1 MSLKSFLP
9 KTIVNKGITRDFRSL
24 FVTYTETL
32 GLKSVSNGAH
42 FVFIESICKRLDS
55 ETELLKNEYF
65 KKAADALKAAF
76 NEENRY
82 FALSKK
88 SASTDEILAADADRD
103 TLYSAYYRS
112 VKSFLRVSSSDLHTA
127 AKTLWQSLVDYGI
140 KPSMQLER
148 ETGAIQNLLEDCEQK
163 YSAEVAKLG
172 LQTVLASLKTA
183 NARVSE
189 LLYSRTTEQS
199 KQVAGALRKAR
210 QQSDEAFKQVRK
222 VANAMATLGS
232 AEALKPF
239 ADFVNQLIKRYED
252 EVLPKKKKAD
262 DKKPGDGK
270 QPGDKKPGD
279 GGKKPDGKKP
289 GDGGDDK
296 DKPGD
301 GKDKPGGKGQ
311 GDATVTPKE

>member
-1 MSLKSFLP
+1 ME
-9 KTIVNKGITRDFRSL
+9 I
-24 FVTYTETL
+24 ETL

-65 KKAADALKAAF
+65 KKAADTLKVAF
-76 NEENRY
+76 NEENHC

-88 SASTDEILAADADRD
+88 HASTDEILAADADRD

-112 VKSFLRVSSSDLHTA
+112 VKSFLRVSSADLHTA

-148 ETGAIQNLLEDCEQK
+148 ETGAIQNLLADCEQK

-183 NARVSE
+183 NAKVSE

-222 VANAMATLGS
+222 VSNAMATLGS

-239 ADFVNQLIKRYED
+239 TDFVNQLIKRYED

-262 DKKPGDGK
+262 DGK
-270 QPGDKKPGD
+270 QPGDKPGDGKKPGD

-289 GDGGDDK
+289 GDGGDGK

>member
-1 MSLKSFLP
+1 MMKTEITTIHLP
-9 KTIVNKGITRDFRSL
+9 A
-24 FVTYTETL
+24 
-32 GLKSVSNGAH
+32 VSNGAH

-65 KKAADALKAAF
+65 KKVADALKAAF

-183 NARVSE
+183 NAKVSE

-262 DKKPGDGK
+262 DKKPGDGDK
-270 QPGDKKPGD
+270 PGDGKKPGDKKPGD
-279 GGKKPDGKKP
+279 GGKTPDGKKP
-289 GDGGDDK
+289 GDGGD
-296 DKPGD
+296 
-301 GKDKPGGKGQ
+301 GKDKPDGKGQ
-311 GDATVTPKE
+311 GDATITPKK

>member
-1 MSLKSFLP
+1 MEIDFLNL
-9 KTIVNKGITRDFRSL
+9 VA
-24 FVTYTETL
+24 
-32 GLKSVSNGAH
+32 VSNGAH

-112 VKSFLRVSSSDLHTA
+112 VKSFLRVSTADLHMA

-148 ETGAIQNLLEDCEQK
+148 ETGAIQNLLDDCEQK

-183 NARVSE
+183 NAKVSE

-262 DKKPGDGK
+262 DGK
-270 QPGDKKPGD
+270 QPGDKPGDGKKPGD
-279 GGKKPDGKKP
+279 GGKTPDGKKP
-289 GDGGDDK
+289 GDGGDGK

-311 GDATVTPKE
+311 GDATVTPKS

>member
-1 MSLKSFLP
+1 MKTEITTIHLP
-9 KTIVNKGITRDFRSL
+9 A
-24 FVTYTETL
+24 
-32 GLKSVSNGAH
+32 VSNGAH

-103 TLYSAYYRS
+103 TLYSAYYRA
-112 VKSFLRVSSSDLHTA
+112 VKSFLRVSTADLHTA

-183 NARVSE
+183 NAKVSE

-262 DKKPGDGK
+262 DGK
-270 QPGDKKPGD
+270 QPGDKPG
-279 GGKKPDGKKP
+279 DGKKP
-289 GDGGDDK
+289 GDGGKTPDGKKPDDE
-296 DKPGD
+296 KPGDGKGGD

-311 GDATVTPKE
+311 GDATITPKK

>member
-1 MSLKSFLP
+1 MNEVKS
-9 KTIVNKGITRDFRSL
+9 ID
-24 FVTYTETL
+24 
-32 GLKSVSNGAH
+32 LKSVSNGAH
-42 FVFIESICKRLDS
+42 FVFVESICKRLDS

-103 TLYSAYYRS
+103 TLYSAYYRA
-112 VKSFLRVSSSDLHTA
+112 VKSFLRVSTADLHTA

-183 NARVSE
+183 NAKVSE

-262 DKKPGDGK
+262 DGK
-270 QPGDKKPGD
+270 QPGDKPGDGKKPGD

-289 GDGGDDK
+289 GGDAAKPGDGGDGK

>member
-1 MSLKSFLP
+1 ME
-9 KTIVNKGITRDFRSL
+9 I
-24 FVTYTETL
+24 ETL

-65 KKAADALKAAF
+65 KKVADALKAAF

-112 VKSFLRVSSSDLHTA
+112 VKSFLRVSSADLHTA

-148 ETGAIQNLLEDCEQK
+148 EMGAIQNLLEDCEQK

-183 NARVSE
+183 NAKVSE

-262 DKKPGDGK
+262 DGK
-270 QPGDKKPGD
+270 QPGDKPGDSKKPGD
-279 GGKKPDGKKP
+279 GGKTPDGKKP
-289 GDGGDDK
+289 GGDAAKPGDGGDGK
-296 DKPGD
+296 DKPDG

>member
-1 MSLKSFLP
+1 MEIDFLNL
-9 KTIVNKGITRDFRSL
+9 VA
-24 FVTYTETL
+24 
-32 GLKSVSNGAH
+32 VSNGAH

-183 NARVSE
+183 NAKVSE

-262 DKKPGDGK
+262 DGK
-270 QPGDKKPGD
+270 QPGDKPGDGKKPGD
-279 GGKKPDGKKP
+279 GGKTPDGKKP
-289 GDGGDDK
+289 GDGGDGK

>member
-1 MSLKSFLP
+1 MMKTEITTIHLP
-9 KTIVNKGITRDFRSL
+9 A
-24 FVTYTETL
+24 
-32 GLKSVSNGAH
+32 VSNGAH

-65 KKAADALKAAF
+65 KKVADALKAAF

-148 ETGAIQNLLEDCEQK
+148 ETGAIQNLLADCEQK

-183 NARVSE
+183 NAKVSE

-262 DKKPGDGK
+262 DGK
-270 QPGDKKPGD
+270 QPSDKPG
-279 GGKKPDGKKP
+279 DGKKP
-289 GDGGDDK
+289 GDGGKTPDGKKPGGDAAKPGDGGDGK
-296 DKPGD
+296 DKPDG

-311 GDATVTPKE
+311 GDATITPKK

>member
-1 MSLKSFLP
+1 ME
-9 KTIVNKGITRDFRSL
+9 I
-24 FVTYTETL
+24 ETL

-65 KKAADALKAAF
+65 KKAADTLKAAF

-103 TLYSAYYRS
+103 TLYSAYYRA
-112 VKSFLRVSSSDLHTA
+112 VKSFLRVSTADLHTA

-183 NARVSE
+183 NAKVSE

-262 DKKPGDGK
+262 DGK
-270 QPGDKKPGD
+270 QPGDKPGDGKKPGD

-289 GDGGDDK
+289 GGDAAKPGDG
-296 DKPGD
+296 GD

>member
-1 MSLKSFLP
+1 ME
-9 KTIVNKGITRDFRSL
+9 I
-24 FVTYTETL
+24 ETL

-112 VKSFLRVSSSDLHTA
+112 VKSFLRVSSADLHTA

-183 NARVSE
+183 NAKVSE

-262 DKKPGDGK
+262 DGK
-270 QPGDKKPGD
+270 QPGDKPG
-279 GGKKPDGKKP
+279 DGKKP
-289 GDGGDDK
+289 GDGGKTPDGK
-296 DKPGD
+296 KPGGDAAKPGDGGD

>member
-1 MSLKSFLP
+1 MEIDFLNL
-9 KTIVNKGITRDFRSL
+9 VA
-24 FVTYTETL
+24 
-32 GLKSVSNGAH
+32 VSNGAH

-65 KKAADALKAAF
+65 KKVADALKAAF
-76 NEENRY
+76 TEGNRY

-112 VKSFLRVSSSDLHTA
+112 VKSFLRVSSADLHTA

-183 NARVSE
+183 NAKVSE

-262 DKKPGDGK
+262 DGK
-270 QPGDKKPGD
+270 QPGDKPGDGKKPGD
-279 GGKKPDGKKP
+279 GGKTPDGKKP
-289 GDGGDDK
+289 GDGGDGK

>member
-1 MSLKSFLP
+1 MKTEITTIHLP
-9 KTIVNKGITRDFRSL
+9 A
-24 FVTYTETL
+24 
-32 GLKSVSNGAH
+32 VSNGAH
-42 FVFIESICKRLDS
+42 FVFVESICKRLDS

-112 VKSFLRVSSSDLHTA
+112 VKSFLRVSSADLHTA

-148 ETGAIQNLLEDCEQK
+148 ETGAIQNLLADCEQK

-183 NARVSE
+183 NAKVSE

-262 DKKPGDGK
+262 DGK
-270 QPGDKKPGD
+270 QPGDKPGDGKKPGD
-279 GGKKPDGKKP
+279 GGKTPDGKKP
-289 GDGGDDK
+289 GDG
-296 DKPGD
+296 GD

-311 GDATVTPKE
+311 GDATVTPKS

>member
-1 MSLKSFLP
+1 ME
-9 KTIVNKGITRDFRSL
+9 I
-24 FVTYTETL
+24 ETL

-183 NARVSE
+183 NAKVSE

-262 DKKPGDGK
+262 DGK
-270 QPGDKKPGD
+270 QPGDKPGDGKKPGD

-289 GDGGDDK
+289 GGDAAKPGDG
-296 DKPGD
+296 GD

-311 GDATVTPKE
+311 GDATVTPKS

>member
-1 MSLKSFLP
+1 MKTEITTIHLP
-9 KTIVNKGITRDFRSL
+9 A
-24 FVTYTETL
+24 
-32 GLKSVSNGAH
+32 VSNGAH

-55 ETELLKNEYF
+55 ETELLKNEYL

-88 SASTDEILAADADRD
+88 NASTDEILAADADRD

-148 ETGAIQNLLEDCEQK
+148 ETGAIQNLLDDCEQK

-183 NARVSE
+183 NAKVSE

-262 DKKPGDGK
+262 DGK
-270 QPGDKKPGD
+270 QPGDKPG
-279 GGKKPDGKKP
+279 DGKKP
-289 GDGGDDK
+289 GDGGKTPDGKKPGGDAAKPGDGGDGK
-296 DKPGD
+296 DKPDG

>member
-1 MSLKSFLP
+1 MMKTEITTIHLP
-9 KTIVNKGITRDFRSL
+9 A
-24 FVTYTETL
+24 
-32 GLKSVSNGAH
+32 VSNGAH

-65 KKAADALKAAF
+65 KKVADALKAAF

-88 SASTDEILAADADRD
+88 NASTDEILAADADRD

-112 VKSFLRVSSSDLHTA
+112 VKSFLRVSSADLHTA

-183 NARVSE
+183 NAKVSE

-232 AEALKPF
+232 ADALKPF

-262 DKKPGDGK
+262 DKKPGDGDK
-270 QPGDKKPGD
+270 PGDGKKPGDKKPGD
-279 GGKKPDGKKP
+279 DGKTPDGKKP
-289 GDGGDDK
+289 DDEKPGDGKG
-296 DKPGD
+296 GD

-311 GDATVTPKE
+311 GDATITPKK

>member
-1 MSLKSFLP
+1 ME
-9 KTIVNKGITRDFRSL
+9 I
-24 FVTYTETL
+24 ETL

-65 KKAADALKAAF
+65 KKVADALKAAF

-148 ETGAIQNLLEDCEQK
+148 ETGAIQNLLADCEQK

-183 NARVSE
+183 NAKVSE

-262 DKKPGDGK
+262 DGK
-270 QPGDKKPGD
+270 QPGDKPGDGKKPGD
-279 GGKKPDGKKP
+279 GGKTPDGKKP
-289 GDGGDDK
+289 GDGGDGK

>member
-1 MSLKSFLP
+1 ME
-9 KTIVNKGITRDFRSL
+9 I
-24 FVTYTETL
+24 ETL

-88 SASTDEILAADADRD
+88 NASTDEILAADADRD

-112 VKSFLRVSSSDLHTA
+112 VKSFLRVSSADLHTA

-148 ETGAIQNLLEDCEQK
+148 ETGAIQNLLADCEQK

-183 NARVSE
+183 NAKVSE

-210 QQSDEAFKQVRK
+210 QQSDEAFKQVRR

-232 AEALKPF
+232 AEAQKPF

-262 DKKPGDGK
+262 DGK
-270 QPGDKKPGD
+270 QPGDKPGDGKKPGD
-279 GGKKPDGKKP
+279 GGKTPDGKKP
-289 GDGGDDK
+289 GDGGDGK

-311 GDATVTPKE
+311 GDATVTPKS

>member
-1 MSLKSFLP
+1 MKTEITTIHLP
-9 KTIVNKGITRDFRSL
+9 A
-24 FVTYTETL
+24 
-32 GLKSVSNGAH
+32 VSNGAH

-55 ETELLKNEYF
+55 ETELLKNEYL

-183 NARVSE
+183 NAKVSE

-262 DKKPGDGK
+262 DGK
-270 QPGDKKPGD
+270 QPGDKPGDGKKPGD

-289 GDGGDDK
+289 GGDAAKPGDG
-296 DKPGD
+296 GD

>member
-1 MSLKSFLP
+1 MGCLLTIKIKLNKMEIDFLNL
-9 KTIVNKGITRDFRSL
+9 VA
-24 FVTYTETL
+24 
-32 GLKSVSNGAH
+32 VSNGAH

-112 VKSFLRVSSSDLHTA
+112 VKSFLRVSTADLHTA

-183 NARVSE
+183 NAKVSE

-262 DKKPGDGK
+262 DGK
-270 QPGDKKPGD
+270 QPGDKPG
-279 GGKKPDGKKP
+279 DGKKP
-289 GDGGDDK
+289 GDGGKTPNGKKPGGDAAKPGDGGDGK

>member
-1 MSLKSFLP
+1 ME
-9 KTIVNKGITRDFRSL
+9 I
-24 FVTYTETL
+24 ETL

-42 FVFIESICKRLDS
+42 FVFVESICKRLDS

-112 VKSFLRVSSSDLHTA
+112 VKSFLRVSTPDLHTA

-183 NARVSE
+183 NAKVSE

-232 AEALKPF
+232 AEVLKPF

-262 DKKPGDGK
+262 DGK
-270 QPGDKKPGD
+270 QPG
-279 GGKKPDGKKP
+279 DGKKP
-289 GDGGDDK
+289 GDGGDGK

-311 GDATVTPKE
+311 GDATVTPKK

>member
-1 MSLKSFLP
+1 MKTEITTIHLP
-9 KTIVNKGITRDFRSL
+9 A
-24 FVTYTETL
+24 
-32 GLKSVSNGAH
+32 VSNGAH

-55 ETELLKNEYF
+55 ETESLKNEYF

-88 SASTDEILAADADRD
+88 NASTDEILAADADRD

-112 VKSFLRVSSSDLHTA
+112 VKSFLRVSSADLHTA

-148 ETGAIQNLLEDCEQK
+148 ETGAIQNLLADCEQK

-183 NARVSE
+183 NAKVSE

-262 DKKPGDGK
+262 DGK
-270 QPGDKKPGD
+270 QPGDKPGDGKKPGD
-279 GGKKPDGKKP
+279 GGKTPDGKKP
-289 GDGGDDK
+289 GDG
-296 DKPGD
+296 GD

-311 GDATVTPKE
+311 GDATITPKK

>member
-1 MSLKSFLP
+1 MNEVKS
-9 KTIVNKGITRDFRSL
+9 ID
-24 FVTYTETL
+24 
-32 GLKSVSNGAH
+32 LKSVSNGAH
-42 FVFIESICKRLDS
+42 FVFVESVCKRLDS

-112 VKSFLRVSSSDLHTA
+112 VKSFLRVSTADLHTA

-183 NARVSE
+183 NAKVSE

-262 DKKPGDGK
+262 DGK
-270 QPGDKKPGD
+270 QPGDKPGDGKKPGD
-279 GGKKPDGKKP
+279 GGKKSDGKKPGGDAAKP
-289 GDGGDDK
+289 GDGGDGK
-296 DKPGD
+296 DKPDG

>member
-1 MSLKSFLP
+1 ME
-9 KTIVNKGITRDFRSL
+9 I
-24 FVTYTETL
+24 ETL

-65 KKAADALKAAF
+65 KKVADALKAAF
-76 NEENRY
+76 TEGNRY

-112 VKSFLRVSSSDLHTA
+112 VKSFLRVSSADLHTA

-183 NARVSE
+183 NAKVSE

-262 DKKPGDGK
+262 DGK
-270 QPGDKKPGD
+270 QPGDKPG
-279 GGKKPDGKKP
+279 DGKKP
-289 GDGGDDK
+289 GDGGKTPDGK
-296 DKPGD
+296 KPGGDAAKPGEGGD

-311 GDATVTPKE
+311 GDATVTPKS

>member
-1 MSLKSFLP
+1 MEIDFLNL
-9 KTIVNKGITRDFRSL
+9 VA
-24 FVTYTETL
+24 
-32 GLKSVSNGAH
+32 VSNGAH

-112 VKSFLRVSSSDLHTA
+112 VKSFLRVSTADLHTA

-183 NARVSE
+183 NAKVSE

-262 DKKPGDGK
+262 DGK
-270 QPGDKKPGD
+270 QPGDKPGDGKKPGD

-289 GDGGDDK
+289 GGDAAKPGDGGDGK

-301 GKDKPGGKGQ
+301 GKDKSGGKGQ

>member
-1 MSLKSFLP
+1 ME
-9 KTIVNKGITRDFRSL
+9 I
-24 FVTYTETL
+24 ETL

-183 NARVSE
+183 NAKVSE

-262 DKKPGDGK
+262 DGK
-270 QPGDKKPGD
+270 QPG
-279 GGKKPDGKKP
+279 DGKKP
-289 GDGGDDK
+289 GDGGDGK

-311 GDATVTPKE
+311 GDATVTPKK

>member
-1 MSLKSFLP
+1 ME
-9 KTIVNKGITRDFRSL
+9 I
-24 FVTYTETL
+24 ETL

-65 KKAADALKAAF
+65 KKVADALKAAF

-183 NARVSE
+183 NAKVSE

-239 ADFVNQLIKRYED
+239 ADFVNQLIKRY
-252 EVLPKKKKAD
+252 
-262 DKKPGDGK
+262 
-270 QPGDKKPGD
+270 
-279 GGKKPDGKKP
+279 
-289 GDGGDDK
+289 
-296 DKPGD
+296 
-301 GKDKPGGKGQ
+301 
-311 GDATVTPKE
+311 

>member
-1 MSLKSFLP
+1 ME
-9 KTIVNKGITRDFRSL
+9 I
-24 FVTYTETL
+24 ETL

-55 ETELLKNEYF
+55 ETELLKNEYL
-65 KKAADALKAAF
+65 KKAADTLKAAF

-88 SASTDEILAADADRD
+88 NASTDEILAADADRD

-112 VKSFLRVSSSDLHTA
+112 VKSFLRVSSADLHTA

-148 ETGAIQNLLEDCEQK
+148 ETGAIQNLLADCEQK

-183 NARVSE
+183 NAKVSE

-262 DKKPGDGK
+262 DGK
-270 QPGDKKPGD
+270 QPGDKPG
-279 GGKKPDGKKP
+279 DGKKP
-289 GDGGDDK
+289 GDGGKTPDGKKPGGDAAKPGDGGDGK

>member
-1 MSLKSFLP
+1 MMKTEITTIHLP
-9 KTIVNKGITRDFRSL
+9 A
-24 FVTYTETL
+24 
-32 GLKSVSNGAH
+32 VSNGAH

-55 ETELLKNEYF
+55 ETESLKNEYF

-88 SASTDEILAADADRD
+88 NASTDEILAADADRD

-112 VKSFLRVSSSDLHTA
+112 VKSFLRVSSADLHTA

-148 ETGAIQNLLEDCEQK
+148 ETGAIQNLLADCEQK

-183 NARVSE
+183 NAKVSE

-262 DKKPGDGK
+262 DGK
-270 QPGDKKPGD
+270 QPGDKPGDGKKPGD
-279 GGKKPDGKKP
+279 GGKTPDGKKP
-289 GDGGDDK
+289 GDG
-296 DKPGD
+296 GD

-311 GDATVTPKE
+311 GDATITPKK

>member
-1 MSLKSFLP
+1 MNEVKS
-9 KTIVNKGITRDFRSL
+9 ID
-24 FVTYTETL
+24 
-32 GLKSVSNGAH
+32 LKSVSNGAH

-88 SASTDEILAADADRD
+88 NASTDEILAADADRD

-112 VKSFLRVSSSDLHTA
+112 VKSFLRVSSADLHTA

-148 ETGAIQNLLEDCEQK
+148 ETGAIQNLLADCEQK

-183 NARVSE
+183 NAKVSE

-210 QQSDEAFKQVRK
+210 QQSDEVFKQVRK

-279 GGKKPDGKKP
+279 GGKTPDGKKP
-289 GDGGDDK
+289 GGDAAKPGDGGDGK
-296 DKPGD
+296 DKPDG

>member
-1 MSLKSFLP
+1 ME
-9 KTIVNKGITRDFRSL
+9 I
-24 FVTYTETL
+24 ETL

-112 VKSFLRVSSSDLHTA
+112 VKSFLRVSSADLHTV

-148 ETGAIQNLLEDCEQK
+148 ETGAIQNLLADCEQK

-183 NARVSE
+183 NAKVSE

-262 DKKPGDGK
+262 DGK
-270 QPGDKKPGD
+270 QPGDKPG
-279 GGKKPDGKKP
+279 DGKKP
-289 GDGGDDK
+289 GDGGKTPDGKKPGGDAAKPGDGGDGK
-296 DKPGD
+296 DKPDG

>member
-1 MSLKSFLP
+1 MNEVKS
-9 KTIVNKGITRDFRSL
+9 ID
-24 FVTYTETL
+24 
-32 GLKSVSNGAH
+32 LKSVSNGAH
-42 FVFIESICKRLDS
+42 FVFIESVCKRLDS

-103 TLYSAYYRS
+103 TLYSAYYRA
-112 VKSFLRVSSSDLHTA
+112 VKSFLRVSTADLHTA

-183 NARVSE
+183 NAKVSE

-262 DKKPGDGK
+262 DKKPGDGDK
-270 QPGDKKPGD
+270 PGDGKKPGD
-279 GGKKPDGKKP
+279 KKPDGKKP
-289 GDGGDDK
+289 GGDAAKPGDG
-296 DKPGD
+296 GD

>member
-1 MSLKSFLP
+1 ME
-9 KTIVNKGITRDFRSL
+9 I
-24 FVTYTETL
+24 ETL

-55 ETELLKNEYF
+55 ETELLKNEYL
-65 KKAADALKAAF
+65 KKAAEALKAAF

-183 NARVSE
+183 NAKVSE

-262 DKKPGDGK
+262 DGK
-270 QPGDKKPGD
+270 QPGDKPGDSKKPGD
-279 GGKKPDGKKP
+279 GGKTDGKKPGGDAAKP
-289 GDGGDDK
+289 GDGGDGK

-311 GDATVTPKE
+311 GDATVTPKS

>member
-1 MSLKSFLP
+1 MKTEITTIHLP
-9 KTIVNKGITRDFRSL
+9 A
-24 FVTYTETL
+24 
-32 GLKSVSNGAH
+32 VSNGAH

-65 KKAADALKAAF
+65 KKAADTLKAAF

-103 TLYSAYYRS
+103 TLCSAYYRA
-112 VKSFLRVSSSDLHTA
+112 VKSFLRVSTPDLHTA

-148 ETGAIQNLLEDCEQK
+148 ETGAIQNLLDDCEQK

-183 NARVSE
+183 NAKVSE

-262 DKKPGDGK
+262 DKKPGDGDK
-270 QPGDKKPGD
+270 PGDGKKPGD
-279 GGKKPDGKKP
+279 KKPDGKKP
-289 GDGGDDK
+289 GGDAAKPGDGGGGK

>member
-1 MSLKSFLP
+1 ME
-9 KTIVNKGITRDFRSL
+9 I
-24 FVTYTETL
+24 ETL

-55 ETELLKNEYF
+55 ETELLKNEYL
-65 KKAADALKAAF
+65 KKAADTLKAAF

-88 SASTDEILAADADRD
+88 NASTDEILAADADRD

-112 VKSFLRVSSSDLHTA
+112 VKSFLRVSSADLHTA

-148 ETGAIQNLLEDCEQK
+148 ETGAIQNLLADCEQK

-183 NARVSE
+183 NAKVSE

-262 DKKPGDGK
+262 DKKPGDGDK
-270 QPGDKKPGD
+270 PGDGKKPGDKKPGD

-289 GDGGDDK
+289 GGDAAKPGDGGDGK
-296 DKPGD
+296 DKPDG

>member
-1 MSLKSFLP
+1 MMKTEITTIHLP
-9 KTIVNKGITRDFRSL
+9 A
-24 FVTYTETL
+24 
-32 GLKSVSNGAH
+32 VSNGAH

-112 VKSFLRVSSSDLHTA
+112 VKSFLRVSSADLHTA

-183 NARVSE
+183 NAKVSE

-279 GGKKPDGKKP
+279 SGKKPDGKKP
-289 GDGGDDK
+289 GDGGDGK

>member
-1 MSLKSFLP
+1 MEINFLNL
-9 KTIVNKGITRDFRSL
+9 VA
-24 FVTYTETL
+24 
-32 GLKSVSNGAH
+32 VSNGAH

-65 KKAADALKAAF
+65 KKAADALKTAF

-183 NARVSE
+183 NAKVSE

-262 DKKPGDGK
+262 DGK
-270 QPGDKKPGD
+270 QPGDKPGDGKKPGD
-279 GGKKPDGKKP
+279 GGKTPDGKKP
-289 GDGGDDK
+289 GDGGDGK

-311 GDATVTPKE
+311 GDATITPKK

>member
-1 MSLKSFLP
+1 MMKTEITTIHLP
-9 KTIVNKGITRDFRSL
+9 A
-24 FVTYTETL
+24 
-32 GLKSVSNGAH
+32 VSNGAH

-55 ETELLKNEYF
+55 ETELLKNEYL
-65 KKAADALKAAF
+65 KKAADVLKTAF

-112 VKSFLRVSSSDLHTA
+112 VKSFLRVSSADLHTA

-148 ETGAIQNLLEDCEQK
+148 ETGAIQNLLADCEQK

-183 NARVSE
+183 NAKVSE

-199 KQVAGALRKAR
+199 KQVAGTLRKAR

-262 DKKPGDGK
+262 DKKPGDGDK
-270 QPGDKKPGD
+270 PGDGKKPGDKKPGD
-279 GGKKPDGKKP
+279 GGKTPDGKKP
-289 GDGGDDK
+289 DDEKPGDGKG
-296 DKPGD
+296 GD

-311 GDATVTPKE
+311 GDATITPKK

>member
-1 MSLKSFLP
+1 MKTEITTIHLP
-9 KTIVNKGITRDFRSL
+9 A
-24 FVTYTETL
+24 
-32 GLKSVSNGAH
+32 VSNGAH

-55 ETELLKNEYF
+55 ETELLKNEYL
-65 KKAADALKAAF
+65 KKAADTLKAAF

-88 SASTDEILAADADRD
+88 NASTDEILAADADRD

-112 VKSFLRVSSSDLHTA
+112 VKSFLRVSSADLHTA

-148 ETGAIQNLLEDCEQK
+148 ETGAIQNLLADC
-163 YSAEVAKLG
+163 AEVAKLG

-183 NARVSE
+183 NAKVSE

-199 KQVAGALRKAR
+199 KQMAGALRKAR

-262 DKKPGDGK
+262 DKKPGDGDK
-270 QPGDKKPGD
+270 PGDGKKPGDKKPGD
-279 GGKKPDGKKP
+279 DGKKPD
-289 GDGGDDK
+289 DGG
-296 DKPGD
+296 
-301 GKDKPGGKGQ
+301 GKNPGGGA
-311 GDATVTPKE
+311 GPVPSDPLPMVPKE

>member
-1 MSLKSFLP
+1 ME
-9 KTIVNKGITRDFRSL
+9 I
-24 FVTYTETL
+24 ETL

-65 KKAADALKAAF
+65 KKAADTLKAAF

-112 VKSFLRVSSSDLHTA
+112 VKSFLRVSSADLHTA

-183 NARVSE
+183 NAKVSE

-262 DKKPGDGK
+262 DGK
-270 QPGDKKPGD
+270 QPGDKPGDGKKPGD
-279 GGKKPDGKKP
+279 GGKTPDGKKP
-289 GDGGDDK
+289 GDGGDGK